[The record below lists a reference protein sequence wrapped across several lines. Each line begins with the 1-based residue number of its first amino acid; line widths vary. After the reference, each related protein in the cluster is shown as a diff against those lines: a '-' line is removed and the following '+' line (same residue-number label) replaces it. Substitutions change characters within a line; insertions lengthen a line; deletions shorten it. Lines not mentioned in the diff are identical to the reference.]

1 MVIATPATPEN
12 YTLID
17 AHELACLKPSAFLIN
32 IARGSLVNEPALI
45 AALRDKKIAGACLD
59 VFAYEPLPIASPL
72 WDLPN
77 VIITPHIAGMR
88 VDYSEKFTDLFFEN
102 LRRYDS
108 GEDLINTVDFQRGY

>member
-12 YTLID
+12 YNLID
-17 AHELACLKPSAFLIN
+17 AHELACLKPAAFLIN
-32 IARGSLVNEPALI
+32 ISRGSLVNEPALI

-59 VFAYEPLPIASPL
+59 VFAYEPLPIESLL
-72 WDLPN
+72 WDLSN

-88 VDYSEKFTDLFFEN
+88 FDYSEKFTDLFFEN